1 MLIASLIRYAGVFG
15 GKMTTEFFGQ
25 LAKDEGF
32 VNGATVF
39 VATDELERRCA
50 D

>member
-1 MLIASLIRYAGVFG
+1 
-15 GKMTTEFFGQ
+15 MTTEFFGQ

-50 D
+50 DGN